1 MLPTDPLF
9 FLVALPAVLIAGMA
23 KGGLGNMLGTAAVP
37 LMALAIP
44 PVQAA
49 AILLPLLLVM
59 DLISLWKFRG
69 QIHLHTLKTVF
80 PASIL
85 GVVLATFIFNHLCE
99 QNIRLLIGG
108 ISLIFCLMQWLNR
121 KHHKTQK
128 ASYVRGGFWGV
139 IGGITSFGIHAGGP
153 PISIYLLPLQLN
165 RHLLMGTQAW
175 MFTGINIAKLIA
187 YGSMGQLAVGNLS
200 TSLMLTPVT
209 PIGVLLGYW
218 ILNRVSEKVIYRVS
232 YGFLGAL
239 GAILFLQGLGAI
251 PSA

>member
-37 LMALAIP
+37 LMALAIS

-69 QIHLHTLKTVF
+69 QIHIQTLKTVF

-85 GVVLATFIFNHLCE
+85 GVVLAAFLFHHISE
-99 QNIRLLIGG
+99 QSIRLLIGG
-108 ISLIFCLMQWLNR
+108 ISLTFCLMQWFKRNN
-121 KHHKTQK
+121 KTQE

-153 PISIYLLPLQLN
+153 PIAIYLLPLRLS
-165 RHLLMGTQAW
+165 RHLFMGTQAW
-175 MFTGINIAKLIA
+175 MFTGINFAKVLA
-187 YGSMGQLAVGNLS
+187 YGSMGQLDTQNLS
-200 TSLMLTPVT
+200 TSLLLTPFT
-209 PIGVLLGYW
+209 PVGVLMGYW

-232 YGFLGAL
+232 YSFLGAL
-239 GAILFLQGLGAI
+239 AAILFLQGLGII
-251 PSA
+251 PST